1 MAFNFDHWFLD
12 NQSKEYSFGVQ
23 EKRIHKDDGPVYA
36 KLYKQFDG
44 NGFHLFVQSS
54 VNHDIVFIGNVNLKT
69 KNIFLFNNFF
79 PSWYHRT
86 YYRFFDE
93 SKRDSYY
100 KLERDLED
108 LRSDVFQ
115 VIRINDR
122 NGDYDFVKENRDKF
136 IQYIETHQDEIMKQ
150 DKEIIGDRIRPKDTI
165 FKLAI
170 RYFYSHPFYDLDD
183 KSLEE
188 CWSFDT
194 FLPDIEYE
202 LHNEDLESICNKFGN
217 TKDPFTFGISFD
229 KDYFEILIPS
239 FMPIF
244 ASYIRSV
251 AALKEKIK
259 QLYANTEEEN
269 SWAVRKN
276 LYCAIA
282 NYKDFNSTDSIVSVY
297 LNNQI
302 SDCMIHL
309 RIKNLFSDLEEG
321 MDNQI
326 SLYSLR
332 GQEVYKACAFVEEAK
347 KKGIVNEC
355 PLDWIQKITYKRKT
369 VYLKGAN
376 YVTKCR

>member
-23 EKRIHKDDGPVYA
+23 EKRIHKDDGSVHA

-44 NGFHLFVQSS
+44 HGFHLFVQSS
-54 VNHDIVFIGNVNLKT
+54 ANHDIVFIGNVNLKT

-136 IQYIETHQDEIMKQ
+136 IQYIETHQDEIMKP

-229 KDYFEILIPS
+229 KDYFEVLIPL

-259 QLYANTEEEN
+259 QLYTKTEEGN
-269 SWAVRKN
+269 IWVVRKN
-276 LYCAIA
+276 LYCAIS
-282 NYKDFNSTDSIVSVY
+282 NFTDFKGQESVVSMQ

-302 SDCMIHL
+302 SDCTIHMVI
-309 RIKNLFSDLEEG
+309 RNLLMNLEEDE
-321 MDNQI
+321 DNQI
-326 SLYSLR
+326 LLCQIKSQDSD
-332 GQEVYKACAFVEEAK
+332 KASSFIIEGKSSGYMGEF
-347 KKGIVNEC
+347 
-355 PLDWIQKITYKRKT
+355 PLSWIQKITYRKKT
-369 VYLKGAN
+369 VYLKGVDYATN
-376 YVTKCR
+376 S